1 MKRALL
7 SLLLPA
13 LLQAE
18 THITWKRVQLDDQ
31 FYSEGANYADINK
44 DGHMDIISG
53 PFWYEGPDW
62 QKKHAFY
69 EPKVFNIFGYSDNFF
84 CYAHDFTGNGWLDIL
99 VIGFPGKEA
108 RLYLNPGRFDED
120 KPWPMH
126 IVAEV
131 VDGESPVF
139 TDITGDGKPE
149 IVCGNGG
156 RFGWFA
162 PDWSNP
168 TAKWPFVPV
177 TENVQVAKF
186 THGMGVG
193 DVDGDGKLDL
203 LEAKRWWQQG
213 AGVANSGADLASP
226 APWQA
231 HTFALGV
238 PGGAQM
244 FAYDFDGDGRN
255 DIFTTLAA
263 HRHGVAVFFNR
274 AGQGGASWERR
285 LIIGE
290 QPWENDYGVVFSQP
304 HAAHL
309 ADMDGDGVMD
319 VVTGK
324 RYWAHN
330 GRDAG
335 EHAAKVLYWLQT
347 KRDGKGGVEFIP
359 HLISADCGV
368 GVDVQVGDVN
378 GDGFPDVIVGNKAG
392 VFVLLQERREVSQEV
407 AEQMRPKKMYSE
419 GLMPYG
425 EYKEGQPAAEAVKN
439 LQLPGGFKAELIAAE
454 PDVVQPI
461 AMCWDERGRLWVV
474 EGNSYPKPRE
484 VGAGQD
490 RILIF
495 EDSDGDGTF
504 ETRKVFA
511 EGLNLVSGIE
521 LGFGGVWVG
530 AAPYLMFIPREGDK
544 PLPLGSNRAIP
555 GPSGS
560 AGAKNGPVTVGA
572 KNGPVTEGAKN
583 GPATQVPGVNFTAYA
598 LLDGWGSQDTHET
611 LNSFIWG
618 PDGWLYGCHG
628 VFTHSRV
635 GKPGTPD
642 AQRVP
647 INAGVWRYHPV
658 RHEFEVYAHGTSN
671 PWGLDYD
678 QHGEFF
684 VTACVIPHLYHIVPG
699 GRYHR
704 QAGQHFNPHTYEDIK
719 TIADHAHFAG
729 EVRENAHWGPRREG
743 GLISDDTNM
752 MGGGH
757 AHCGLAIYQSSQFPA
772 TYRNQLIFGNLH
784 GHRLVMDELD
794 PKASTYIGKH
804 GSDFMRANDLH
815 FIPVSQ
821 RVGPDGALYVSDW
834 ADKQIC
840 HRGSNAV
847 EMWDRSNGRIYRISY
862 GAGVQALA
870 AQEKA
875 SPKGYT
881 PTAPFDLAKETDEN
895 LAQLAVQ
902 TENEWFS
909 RMARRVLMERAE
921 ERTLAGVSGADYPS
935 WMKVMLQTRGAAP
948 VEVSLRSLWLELS
961 LSSSMP
967 GGDFRGELSGAS
979 PEVQKWAIR
988 HLADLI
994 PHQLHQDSESSIKE
1008 PYTTWYPGP
1017 LLKLAKES
1025 KSAVVRREL
1034 ASMLSALPQEL
1045 ELKKA
1050 LATALLQRAEDKDDP
1065 MIPLLIWYGI
1075 EPLVGAD
1082 AQAGLELARVSKM
1095 PKVTQFIYR
1104 RLGAEEAGRTALL
1117 RVAAD
1122 SQDGAER
1129 ESLLK
1134 SVVEAARAGNK
1145 IAQPDDWGTL
1155 RVKLDGAPAGLVPE
1169 LEAFMGIEPAIAAFR
1184 ERLTSTAPLDAR
1196 VAALKLL
1203 VQIRDAE
1210 TAPIL
1215 HTLLGDEGTG
1225 QDARFT
1231 RDRQDA
1237 RPTGDRQDAHP
1248 TLRRAAIQALATL
1261 PHPRTPAVLTGLL
1274 PALAPV
1280 EKNDAINTLATT
1292 PEGSKT
1298 LLLAVK
1304 EEKVAKSLLSPFLA
1318 RQMEALKNAEVSAL
1332 LKDVWGDLN
1341 APKPDLEQRKA
1352 KFRALLTP
1360 DALAKAD
1367 LAQGKTIYSAVCGT
1381 CHTLFGQGAKVGP
1394 DLTGSN
1400 RANLDY
1406 LLDNVLDP
1414 NAVIGKDYQLNIFE
1428 LADGRLASGIIKE
1441 ESPAAWKVAMPG
1453 GIEQLI
1459 TKAEVKKRTVSPV
1472 STMPEGLFDAL
1483 PPEQLLALVAYLQS
1497 PGGDAGAGAGM
1508 IEAEKLQ
1515 AKVSNGKTAP
1525 QGMGNF
1531 RDGRWSG
1538 DSHLFWTGGK
1548 PGDTLTL
1555 SFPVAEAGKRKV
1567 YAVLT
1572 KAPDYGS
1579 VRLTVN
1585 GAAAST
1591 VEMDLYDAKV
1601 TNTEEVLLGEFDFKP
1616 GAQKLEITIS
1626 GANPKAR
1633 PDRWYVALDYL
1644 RVD

>member
-18 THITWKRVQLDDQ
+18 THITWKRVQLQDQ

-44 DGHMDIISG
+44 DGHADIISG
-53 PFWYEGPDW
+53 PYWYEGPDW
-62 QKKHAFY
+62 QRKHAFY

-99 VIGFPGKEA
+99 VVGFPGKEA

-168 TAKWPFVPV
+168 TAMWPFVPV

-203 LEAKRWWQQG
+203 LEAKRWWRQG

-226 APWQA
+226 APWQP

-274 AGQGGASWERR
+274 AGQGGANWERR

-290 QPWENDYGVVFSQP
+290 HPWENDYGVVFSQP

-392 VFVLLQERREVSQEV
+392 VFVLLQERQEVSQEV
-407 AEQMRPKKMYSE
+407 AEQMRPKKMYGE

-425 EYKEGQPAAEAVKN
+425 EYKEGQPAAEALKN

-495 EDSDGDGTF
+495 EDSNGDGTF

-530 AAPYLMFIPREGDK
+530 AAPYLMFIPDRDRDDK
-544 PLPLGSNRAIP
+544 PDAPDAADPRP
-555 GPSGS
+555 
-560 AGAKNGPVTVGA
+560 K
-572 KNGPVTEGAKN
+572 
-583 GPATQVPGVNFTAYA
+583 VPGLNFTAYA

-635 GKPGTPD
+635 GKPCTPD

-804 GSDFMRANDLH
+804 GSDFLRANDLH

-821 RVGPDGALYVSDW
+821 RVGPDGSLYVSDW

-847 EMWDRSNGRIYRISY
+847 EMWDRSNGRIYRVSY
-862 GAGVQALA
+862 TTSSDRSDL
-870 AQEKA
+870 
-875 SPKGYT
+875 SDF
-881 PTAPFDLAKETDEN
+881 PTAPFDLSKETDVK

-909 RMARRVLMERAE
+909 RMARRVLMERAVYTKE
-921 ERTLAGVSGADYPS
+921 LETDHVLRTAAAN
-935 WMKVMLQTRGAAP
+935 QTIK
-948 VEVSLRSLWLELS
+948 SLWLRHVIGVSAYYLDKSDAPTQKDIREIAALKS
-961 LSSSMP
+961 DSASVRTSAVRLLASMP
-967 GGDFRGELSGAS
+967 LLVTEDPTINADGWETRSKAFTGLAQKEAS
-979 PEVQKWAIR
+979 P
-988 HLADLI
+988 
-994 PHQLHQDSESSIKE
+994 
-1008 PYTTWYPGP
+1008 T
-1017 LLKLAKES
+1017 
-1025 KSAVVRREL
+1025 VRREL
-1034 ASMLSALPQEL
+1034 ASALQRLPQNQR
-1045 ELKKA
+1045 KA
-1050 LATALLQRAEDKDDP
+1050 LAAALLQRAEDKDDP

-1075 EPLVGAD
+1075 EPLVGDD

-1104 RLGAEEAGRTALL
+1104 RLGAEQAGRTAVL

-1122 SQDGAER
+1122 SEDVEER

-1145 IAQPDDWGTL
+1145 IAKPADWDTL
-1155 RVKLDGAPAGLVPE
+1155 RDRLMATQMTESPRTPEMGPPAKGILVAE

-1203 VQIRDAE
+1203 VQIRDAQ
-1210 TAPIL
+1210 TAAIL
-1215 HTLLGDEGTG
+1215 HTLLGNG
-1225 QDARFT
+1225 
-1231 RDRQDA
+1231 
-1237 RPTGDRQDAHP
+1237 QDAHP

-1261 PHPRTPAVLTGLL
+1261 PHPRTPAMLAGLL

-1280 EKNDAINTLATT
+1280 VKNDAINTLATT

-1318 RQMEALKNAEVSAL
+1318 RQMDALKNAEVSAL
-1332 LKDVWGDLN
+1332 LKEVWGDLN
-1341 APKPDLEQRKA
+1341 APKPDLEQRKQ
-1352 KFRALLTP
+1352 KFRAMLTP

-1483 PPEQLLALVAYLQS
+1483 PQEQLLALVAYLQS

-1633 PDRWYVALDYL
+1633 PGRWYVALDYL
-1644 RVD
+1644 RVE

>member
-1 MKRALL
+1 MKRALFA
-7 SLLLPA
+7 LLLPA
-13 LLQAE
+13 LVQAE
-18 THITWKRVQLDDQ
+18 THITWKRVQLQDQ
-31 FYSEGANYADINK
+31 FYAEGANFADLNK
-44 DGHMDIISG
+44 DGHMDILSG
-53 PFWYEGPDW
+53 PYWYEGPDW

-69 EPKVFNIFGYSDNFF
+69 EPKVFNIFGYSDHFF

-99 VIGFPGKEA
+99 VVGFPGKEA

-120 KPWPMH
+120 KPWEAH
-126 IVAEV
+126 VVAEV

-149 IVCGNGG
+149 LVCGNGG

-162 PDWSNP
+162 PDWQNP
-168 TAKWPFVPV
+168 TAQWRFVPV
-177 TENVQVAKF
+177 TENVQVVKF

-203 LEAKRWWQQG
+203 LEAKRWWQNTG
-213 AGVANSGADLASP
+213 ITKSGNDGPQVSVP
-226 APWQA
+226 FTQ

-290 QPWENDYGVVFSQP
+290 HPWENDYGVVFSQP

-309 ADMDGDGVMD
+309 ADIDGDGVMD

-359 HLISADCGV
+359 HLIDADSGV

-392 VFVLLQERREVSQEV
+392 VFVLLQERREVSKEV
-407 AEQMRPKKMYSE
+407 AEQMRPKKLYGD
-419 GLMPYG
+419 GLMPYAD
-425 EYKEGQPAAEAVKN
+425 YKEGQPAREALKN

-461 AMCWDERGRLWVV
+461 AMAWDERGRLWVV

-484 VGAGQD
+484 VGAGED

-495 EDSDGDGTF
+495 EDRDGDGQF

-511 EGLNLVSGIE
+511 DGLNLVSGIE

-530 AAPYLMFIPREGDK
+530 AAPYLMFIPDRDK
-544 PLPLGSNRAIP
+544 DDRPD
-555 GPSGS
+555 PSDKSDLSDKGFS
-560 AGAKNGPVTVGA
+560 K
-572 KNGPVTEGAKN
+572 
-583 GPATQVPGVNFTAYA
+583 VPGLNFTAYA

-611 LNSFIWG
+611 LNSFLWG

-704 QAGQHFNPHTYEDIK
+704 QAGQHFNAHTYEDIK

-743 GLISDDTNM
+743 GLISDDTNL

-794 PKASTYIGKH
+794 PKASTYVGKH
-804 GSDFMRANDLH
+804 GSDFLRANDLH

-847 EMWDRSNGRIYRISY
+847 EMWDRSNGRIYRVSY
-862 GAGVQALA
+862 ADLSDGSELSDGSDKSDKSDFPA
-870 AQEKA
+870 
-875 SPKGYT
+875 
-881 PTAPFDLAKETDEN
+881 APFDLAKETDEK
-895 LAQLAVQ
+895 LARLAVQ

-909 RMARRVLMERAE
+909 RMARRVLMERCLNDLNRLDRIA
-921 ERTLAGVSGADYPS
+921 
-935 WMKVMLQTRGAAP
+935 
-948 VEVSLRSLWLELS
+948 VSLDSISRELS
-961 LSSSMP
+961 FDFANTLKSVWLFHSIRTAAAWGNPQQSWPATPVATPNDGTDSM
-967 GGDFRGELSGAS
+967 RVWSIRT
-979 PEVQKWAIR
+979 AIDA
-988 HLADLI
+988 LD
-994 PHQLHQDSESSIKE
+994 
-1008 PYTTWYPGP
+1008 
-1017 LLKLAKES
+1017 ES
-1025 KSAVVRREL
+1025 KIRQPVKPVVPALQELAARDNAPTVRREL
-1034 ASMLSALPQEL
+1034 ASALQRLPIDQRQ
-1045 ELKKA
+1045 A
-1050 LATALLQRAEDKDDP
+1050 LASALLQRGEDKDDP

-1082 AQAGLELARVSKM
+1082 AEGGLELARLSKL

-1117 RVAAD
+1117 RVAAASAD
-1122 SQDGAER
+1122 AAER

-1145 IAQPDDWGTL
+1145 VAKPADWDAL

-1169 LEAFMGIEPAIAAFR
+1169 LEAFMGIEPAIASFR
-1184 ERLTSTAPLDAR
+1184 ERLTSTAPVDAR
-1196 VAALKLL
+1196 LAALKLL
-1203 VQIRDAE
+1203 VQLRDGE
-1210 TAPIL
+1210 TAIL
-1215 HTLLGDEGTG
+1215 LHSLLGQPG
-1225 QDARFT
+1225 
-1231 RDRQDA
+1231 
-1237 RPTGDRQDAHP
+1237 HP
-1248 TLRRAAIQALATL
+1248 TLRRAALQALATL
-1261 PHPRTPAVLTGLL
+1261 PHPRTPAVLAGLL

-1280 EKNDAINTLATT
+1280 ETNDAIATLATT

-1304 EEKVAKSLLSPFLA
+1304 EAKVAKTLLSPFLA
-1318 RQMEALKNAEVSAL
+1318 RQMEAQKNAEVSAL
-1332 LKDVWGDLN
+1332 LKEVWGDLN
-1341 APKPDLEQRKA
+1341 APKPDLEPRKA
-1352 KFRALLTP
+1352 KFRALLTA

-1367 LAQGKTIYSAVCGT
+1367 PAQGKALYAAVCGT

-1400 RANLDY
+1400 RSNLEY

-1414 NAVIGKDYQLNIFE
+1414 NAVIGKDYQLNLFE
-1428 LADGRLASGIIKE
+1428 LADGRLASGIIKDE
-1441 ESPAAWKVAMPG
+1441 TAAAWKVAMPG
-1453 GIEQLI
+1453 GLEQLI

-1483 PPEQLLALVAYLQS
+1483 PPEQLVHLVAWLQ
-1497 PGGDAGAGAGM
+1497 GAGDAGAASGR
-1508 IEAEKLQ
+1508 IEAETLQ
-1515 AKVSNGKTAP
+1515 AKATAGKAGTQA
-1525 QGMGNF
+1525 MGNF

-1538 DSHLFWTGGK
+1538 DRHLFWTGGK
-1548 PGDTLTL
+1548 TGDTLTVT
-1555 SFPVAEAGKRKV
+1555 FPVKEAGRRKV
-1567 YAVLT
+1567 FAVLT
-1572 KAPDYGS
+1572 KAPDYGQ

-1585 GAAAST
+1585 GATAST
-1591 VEMDLYDAKV
+1591 VELDLYDAKV
-1601 TNTEEVLLGEFDFKP
+1601 TNTEEILLGEFELKA
-1616 GAQKLEITIS
+1616 GEQKLQITIS

-1633 PDRWYVALDYL
+1633 VDRWYAALDYL
-1644 RVD
+1644 RVE